1 MKKEN
6 AFLQKLDKIG
16 NLTQVV
22 CLSLFLTGVSV
33 QGVSAETGFPISQSV
48 QQTKTVTG
56 QVVDETGEPVI
67 GASVVVEGTT
77 NGTITDFDGRFALQV
92 PSGKK
97 VVISFVGYVPQTI
110 APKQGKDFRVVLKED
125 SKMLDEVVV
134 VGYGTQKAKD
144 VTGSIGVITPSEI
157 SDLPVSN
164 LGAALAGQI
173 PGLSISGGD
182 SRPGEGATMSIRQSF
197 SYSKDGGST
206 NPMVIIDDVIQ
217 IDANS
222 GLPTL
227 ETFNALDP
235 SEIESISVLRDAS
248 AAIYGSRA
256 SQGAII
262 VKTKRGKSGA
272 PKINYSGKFGF
283 NDAVGHPKT
292 LKGAAYGRFANSF
305 NLANNKISMDPDG
318 NWMNKIYN
326 EAELA
331 EMDGLNYN
339 WLDEAWSGAF
349 TMNHSVNVS
358 GGSEKATYFAG
369 ASYYTQGANLG
380 KQDYNRWNFRAGV
393 DIKLTSDLKFSATI
407 AGNQQE
413 TTSSFTKGLSNLN
426 GYGGTKP
433 GESGDYLDLAHM
445 PNYLPWEITLDDGNT
460 YYTSPLLNSYSS
472 AGNATSGNKMSTWNY
487 FAIENNDGSYSTNDN
502 FSYDANFSVTY
513 AVPFIKGLSFKGS
526 YALKRSASDSEQA
539 FMPFTLAYLKA
550 SDALTPGNRFY
561 SDHPSVSDYQL
572 KEFTGSTRVV
582 YSDQMAKNEQLNFYV
597 NYEGKFGKHSI
608 AAMAAVE
615 KMQAYMHSKRML
627 FNNPDPDGYLGTSP
641 SAGAMDTGNSITYKY
656 KQGSLSYL
664 GRVSYNYADKYLFQ
678 FLFRSDASTKF
689 APANY
694 WGFFPGVSVG
704 WVASEEEFMKK
715 LLPSWFEYMKVRF
728 SWGRTGKDNIKAWG
742 WKQLYSL
749 DPSRG
754 YGFGSNGGILQT
766 GIKPG
771 ATPNPDAHWDNTDKF
786 NLGFDLRFLNNRLSA
801 TVDVYYDIN
810 SDILNQNIG
819 GIIGTPIFAGGAL
832 TEVNFGRIDAFGSEF
847 SLNWRDKID
856 QVKYNIGVNFG
867 FNGNRVREWPQ
878 SAPSYIQENSV
889 REGASTIFPTYGY
902 KVWRGTS
909 SGDGILRNSDDI
921 ENYWNYLSANAEA
934 AGTSPEYLGVK
945 DASQL
950 KPGML
955 AYQDLG
961 GVLNEDGTQS
971 GPDGRI
977 AKTQDYA
984 KLNKS
989 GKTYGFTTKLG
1000 AEWKGISFN
1009 MMIATSWGGYR
1020 QIDVNKITT
1029 SSGDMLWTP
1038 DSFWEDMF
1046 DERNNTTGKYPNLG
1060 LDNRISGSVIAP
1072 SDFWS
1077 ISTFRCYI
1085 RNLSIGYTLPK
1096 AWLSPLK
1103 IQSAKLSLTGNNLWD
1118 FYNPYP
1124 DHYRNMYCGT
1134 TSLYPTLRTW
1144 SLGVNVSF

>member
-433 GESGDYLDLAHM
+433 GESGDYLVLAHM

-487 FAIENNDGSYSTNDN
+487 FAMENNDGSYSTNDN

-627 FNNPDPDGYLGTSP
+627 FNNPDPDGYLGT
-641 SAGAMDTGNSITYKY
+641 
-656 KQGSLSYL
+656 
-664 GRVSYNYADKYLFQ
+664 R
-678 FLFRSDASTKF
+678 
-689 APANY
+689 
-694 WGFFPGVSVG
+694 
-704 WVASEEEFMKK
+704 
-715 LLPSWFEYMKVRF
+715 
-728 SWGRTGKDNIKAWG
+728 
-742 WKQLYSL
+742 QL
-749 DPSRG
+749 
-754 YGFGSNGGILQT
+754 
-766 GIKPG
+766 
-771 ATPNPDAHWDNTDKF
+771 
-786 NLGFDLRFLNNRLSA
+786 
-801 TVDVYYDIN
+801 
-810 SDILNQNIG
+810 
-819 GIIGTPIFAGGAL
+819 
-832 TEVNFGRIDAFGSEF
+832 
-847 SLNWRDKID
+847 
-856 QVKYNIGVNFG
+856 
-867 FNGNRVREWPQ
+867 
-878 SAPSYIQENSV
+878 
-889 REGASTIFPTYGY
+889 
-902 KVWRGTS
+902 
-909 SGDGILRNSDDI
+909 LRN
-921 ENYWNYLSANAEA
+921 
-934 AGTSPEYLGVK
+934 VR
-945 DASQL
+945 
-950 KPGML
+950 
-955 AYQDLG
+955 
-961 GVLNEDGTQS
+961 
-971 GPDGRI
+971 RI
-977 AKTQDYA
+977 
-984 KLNKS
+984 
-989 GKTYGFTTKLG
+989 
-1000 AEWKGISFN
+1000 
-1009 MMIATSWGGYR
+1009 
-1020 QIDVNKITT
+1020 
-1029 SSGDMLWTP
+1029 
-1038 DSFWEDMF
+1038 
-1046 DERNNTTGKYPNLG
+1046 
-1060 LDNRISGSVIAP
+1060 
-1072 SDFWS
+1072 
-1077 ISTFRCYI
+1077 CI
-1085 RNLSIGYTLPK
+1085 RK
-1096 AWLSPLK
+1096 HA
-1103 IQSAKLSLTGNNLWD
+1103 
-1118 FYNPYP
+1118 
-1124 DHYRNMYCGT
+1124 
-1134 TSLYPTLRTW
+1134 
-1144 SLGVNVSF
+1144 